1 VVAALMFKRAPGSN
15 PQILIN
21 AVTGYVPIP
30 LVNALTGEVKT
41 EQKHLSGDA
50 TNQEF
55 VESVV

>member
-1 VVAALMFKRAPGSN
+1 MFKRAPGSN

-21 AVTGYVPIP
+21 AVTGHVPIP
-30 LVNALTGEVKT
+30 PVNAVTGEMKT